1 MAQTQNLIL
10 RIVAQRGEIGSAE
23 LVEVA
28 QKFGLTSD
36 AARAAANR
44 MAKSGFLTKIG
55 HGRGNVR
62 YKIGPRGQ
70 ILIERFTTK
79 LERWHMILE
88 GQLAWDGNWLAV
100 TFSVPEGERGKRD
113 RFRSE
118 LEEMGFGLLS
128 TSVWISPFDQED
140 EVMVLVEEL
149 GLNGW
154 VASLECQRIRVPGV
168 EGASDLVCRVWD
180 LDGLAD
186 HYRDLNDR
194 IEALQAS
201 LEQAKQMETINP
213 EALFFEA
220 MSLQSELLDVI
231 LTEDPFLPP
240 GLLPDDWPSQ
250 RTHELIHAITNT
262 VDHLDLAGSHYEY
275 LLYLLQGMEI
285 LEVFRLEG
293 YDGFRWPSK
302 GSERL

>member
-44 MAKSGFLTKIG
+44 MAKSGFLTKT
-55 HGRGNVR
+55 GRGRGHVR
-62 YKIGPRGQ
+62 YKVGPRGQ
-70 ILIERFTTK
+70 TLIERFTTK

-88 GQLAWDGNWLAV
+88 GQLTWDGGWLVV

-140 EVMVLVEEL
+140 EVMTLVEEL

-168 EGASDLVCRVWD
+168 ESASDLVCRVWD
-180 LDGLAD
+180 LNALAD
-186 HYRDLNDR
+186 RYHDLNKR

-201 LEQAKQMETINP
+201 LEQAKQIETIGP

-231 LTEDPFLPP
+231 FTEDPFLPP
-240 GLLPDDWPSQ
+240 ELLPDDWPSQ

-275 LLYLLQGMEI
+275 LFYLLQGMEV
-285 LEVFRLEG
+285 LEAFRLEG
-293 YDGFRWPSK
+293 YDGFRWPSER
-302 GSERL
+302 SEHL

>member
-10 RIVAQRGEIGSAE
+10 RIVAQRGKIGSAE

-36 AARAAANR
+36 AVRAAANR
-44 MAKSGFLTKIG
+44 MAKSGLLTKRG
-55 HGRGNVR
+55 RGRGNVH
-62 YKIGPRGQ
+62 YKVGPQGQ
-70 ILIERFTTK
+70 ALIERFTNK

-88 GQLAWDGNWLAV
+88 GELTWDGDWLAV

-118 LEEMGFGLLS
+118 LGEMGFGLLS

-140 EVMVLVEEL
+140 EVMALVEEL

-168 EGASDLVCRVWD
+168 EGTNNLVRRVWD
-180 LDGLAD
+180 LDALAGR
-186 HYRDLNDR
+186 YRDLNDR
-194 IEALQAS
+194 IEALQTS
-201 LEQAKQMETINP
+201 LERAEQMETIDP

-220 MSLQSELLDVI
+220 MNLQSELLDVI
-231 LTEDPFLPP
+231 FTEDPFLPP
-240 GLLPDDWPSQ
+240 ELLPDDWPSQ
-250 RTHELIHAITNT
+250 RTHKLIHAITRT

-275 LLYLLQGMEI
+275 LLYLLQGMEV
-285 LEVFRLEG
+285 LETFRPRGDESL
-293 YDGFRWPSK
+293 RWPSK
-302 GSERL
+302 RSKT

>member
-10 RIVAQRGEIGSAE
+10 RIVAQRGEIGSVE

-28 QKFGLTSD
+28 QKFALTSD

-44 MAKSGFLTKIG
+44 MAKSGLLTKIG
-55 HGRGNVR
+55 RGRGNVS
-62 YKIGPRGQ
+62 YKIGPRGRK
-70 ILIERFTTK
+70 LIERFTAK

-88 GQLAWDGNWLAV
+88 GELTWEGDWLAV

-118 LEEMGFGLLS
+118 LEELGFGLLS

-140 EVMVLVEEL
+140 EVMALVKEL
-149 GLNGW
+149 DLNGW
-154 VASLECQRIRVPGV
+154 VALLECRRIRVPGV
-168 EGASDLVCRVWD
+168 ESAGDLIRRVWD
-180 LDGLAD
+180 LDGLAGR
-186 HYRDLNDR
+186 YRDLNER

-201 LEQAKQMETINP
+201 LEQAEQTETLDP

-231 LTEDPFLPP
+231 FTEDPSLPP
-240 GLLPDDWPSQ
+240 ELLPEDWPSQ
-250 RTHELIHAITNT
+250 RTHELIHAITRT
-262 VDHLDLAGSHYEY
+262 VDHLDLAGSRYEY
-275 LLYLLQGMEI
+275 LLYLLQGMEV
-285 LEVFRLEG
+285 LETFRPKG
-293 YDGFRWPSK
+293 DDSFRWPSER
-302 GSERL
+302 SET